1 MALSLQ
7 QRAFKLDHITYLDR
21 KSILLDRV
29 LLNLFELLRFDGRP
43 PVRMRRQKPIDV
55 QALVEQINAA
65 PDRFVGFDARPDVA
79 QAWLQNDLLDLMN
92 RGKPDRERVVGPRPF
107 HLNAYK
113 LANQR
118 EVADHGGAKQVRA
131 LIYHAD
137 PDLLTQLGE
146 FFGRGLDRARDR
158 YDGSTWLDLQALAVL
173 GLADQVEVKP
183 SSDPVPPPIK
193 PLCLLQGRRLSEDLR
208 ALLAYEGVVPRHVL
222 AEYVR
227 TVLGLHLALHMLRLV
242 RLLPDWVERSKAG
255 ERPTCCVERSS
266 GCVCQ
271 YDIDLTVD
279 LTENPASAPAGL
291 ARVSADAVLAAVP
304 EYVRAV
310 VLVNRLRDFA
320 DAQAKT
326 GSAQPWQ
333 TVHDLLGLLSHEP
346 SDIDGFF
353 KARISDAASGGNDEA
368 AHPMLESI
376 SRLGLAPLEQ
386 YVELVCL
393 YRMKLE
399 RRDVVK
405 LIDSL
410 AQKNRSGGFLRQR
423 TSQRAPR
430 WFALDSHLLET
441 LAQIAVVDRS
451 LPDRVETRTLLI
463 DDFME
468 WLRTRYGFVVYAPS
482 HREVPAEEQGPWRE
496 NLIAFR
502 ERLHEIGFFTDLSDA
517 YNSQTIRARYELSNA

>member
-1 MALSLQ
+1 MTLSLQ

-43 PVRMRRQKPIDV
+43 PVRMRRQKPVDV
-55 QALVEQINAA
+55 QVLVEQIRAT
-65 PDRFVGFDARPDVA
+65 PDRFIGFDARPDVA
-79 QAWLQNDLLDLMN
+79 HAWLQNDLLDLMN

-137 PDLLTQLGE
+137 PDLLTQLGA
-146 FFGRGLDRARDR
+146 FFGRGLDRAQDR
-158 YDGSTWLDLQALAVL
+158 YDGSTWLDLQALAIL
-173 GLADQVEVKP
+173 GLADQVDVKP
-183 SSDPVPPPIK
+183 ASDPVPPPIK
-193 PLCLLQGRRLSEDLR
+193 PLCVLQGRRLSEDLR
-208 ALLAYEGVVPRHVL
+208 SLLAYEGVVPRHVL

-227 TVLGLHLALHMLRLV
+227 TILGLHLALHMLRLL

-255 ERPTCCVERSS
+255 ENPCCCAEAGEPLCRYEMDV
-266 GCVCQ
+266 
-271 YDIDLTVD
+271 TVD
-279 LTENPASAPAGL
+279 LTDDPTSAPAGL
-291 ARVSADAVLAAVP
+291 ARASADAVLAGVP
-304 EYVRAV
+304 EYVRTV
-310 VLVNRLRDFA
+310 VLVNRLKDFA

-326 GSAQPWQ
+326 GSTQPWQ
-333 TVHDLLGLLSHEP
+333 TVHDLLSLLRDEP
-346 SDIDGFF
+346 ADLDGFF
-353 KARISDAASGGNDEA
+353 KARIAYAVSGDDDEA
-368 AHPMLESI
+368 IHPMLEAI
-376 SRLGLAPLEQ
+376 SRLDLAPLDQ

-399 RRDVVK
+399 RRDIVK

-410 AQKNRSGGFLRQR
+410 AQKNRPGGFLRQR
-423 TSQRAPR
+423 ASQRAPR
-430 WFALDSHLLET
+430 WFSLDSHLLET

-451 LPDRVETRTLLI
+451 LPDRVQTRTLLI
-463 DDFME
+463 DDFLE
-468 WLRTRYGFVVYAPS
+468 LLRTRYGFVVYAPA
-482 HREVPAEEQGPWRE
+482 HREVPAEAQGPWRE
-496 NLIAFR
+496 NLVAFR

-517 YNSQTIRARYELSNA
+517 YNSQTLRARYELSYA